1 MASFHQ
7 WELCLLDIHKPR
19 RSREFT
25 GCYAEQKAS
34 RTALKVILRH
44 LLKAQLRNLEGWER
58 DAEVSTS
65 WESGSPAM
73 GLYSFAGVAITNR
86 VASNNRNLSTHCSGG
101 WKFKIKVLARLI
113 PFEGFEGRTCLKP
126 FFLGSRWPS
135 SRWVSTSSSLSVYL
149 TLCPD
154 LPIF

>member
-1 MASFHQ
+1 MESFHQ

-65 WESGSPAM
+65 
-73 GLYSFAGVAITNR
+73 
-86 VASNNRNLSTHCSGG
+86 
-101 WKFKIKVLARLI
+101 
-113 PFEGFEGRTCLKP
+113 
-126 FFLGSRWPS
+126 
-135 SRWVSTSSSLSVYL
+135 
-149 TLCPD
+149 
-154 LPIF
+154 